1 MTNALQTTQ
10 NGQEMSWEVQE
21 KALIQGD
28 LRTLSS
34 AGRVEYYLMVC
45 KSLGLNPLTKPFEYI
60 DLKGLKLY
68 ATRNCA
74 DQLASI
80 RKINLQIL
88 SEQFS
93 PDGKMYIVKVRAT
106 LPDKRSTDSTGVVA
120 VGGLQGEA
128 YANALMKAETKAK
141 RRAVLSL
148 CGLSWMDETEVETVP
163 GARPVSVNIDT
174 GEILDAPQAQRGQV
188 DVAAVKNQ
196 MLDLLQVGKDRN
208 MSKIDL
214 EDECMRLSEKP
225 IRSLTFE
232 ERDNFIEYVKSLP
245 VKATEPVPAGA
256 DEPF

>member
-1 MTNALQTTQ
+1 
-10 NGQEMSWEVQE
+10 
-21 KALIQGD
+21 
-28 LRTLSS
+28 
-34 AGRVEYYLMVC
+34 
-45 KSLGLNPLTKPFEYI
+45 
-60 DLKGLKLY
+60 
-68 ATRNCA
+68 
-74 DQLASI
+74 
-80 RKINLQIL
+80 LQIL

-208 MSKIDL
+208 YSKIDL

>member
-1 MTNALQTTQ
+1 MRIDMTNALQTTQ

-196 MLDLLQVGKDRN
+196 MLD
-208 MSKIDL
+208 
-214 EDECMRLSEKP
+214 
-225 IRSLTFE
+225 
-232 ERDNFIEYVKSLP
+232 
-245 VKATEPVPAGA
+245 
-256 DEPF
+256 